1 MQAAETDPKAKG
13 RRADE
18 FMDPSIYNELEKA
31 ATSSRWAN
39 SSKLS
44 KISVAFQT
52 SYRLSNTDV

>member
-39 SSKLS
+39 SSKMS
-44 KISVAFQT
+44 KI
-52 SYRLSNTDV
+52 